1 MMVAATQES
10 ATSFIHGA
18 KVPAAGSQFVRRHF
32 TSIPHVWGICPRARR
47 VLQLW
52 KFGWIVNTS
61 GELYALREVPAPEVM
76 SDRTPTYSP
85 AAIAELRSH
94 PQFPLAVREAM
105 RAVIPMYRSDR
116 LLNALMSDR
125 ARSVFAH
132 IALLLHYRGDRQG
145 EAGLTVGAMKDICVQ
160 LDLCSRGRCE
170 AMLALMR
177 AGGLFVGG
185 RSLDRRRRPLQPT
198 EKLLALHRERW
209 GSHYEAMRH
218 VMPRAESWGTALAAD
233 PDFLKE
239 LVLALGEKFVAGF
252 RLLDSHPSLGPFAER
267 NAGMLILFSLALAGR
282 EEGSALAG
290 EPVTLSINALATTFS
305 VSRKHVLTLLR
316 DAEAEQLLVR
326 GGAANNQITMLP
338 RGRDGL
344 EIFWARLFLYFAE
357 GAEQAERALYARPA
371 ISASER

>member
-1 MMVAATQES
+1 M
-10 ATSFIHGA
+10 
-18 KVPAAGSQFVRRHF
+18 
-32 TSIPHVWGICPRARR
+32 
-47 VLQLW
+47 W

-61 GELYALREVPAPEVM
+61 GELYVLRKVPALEVM
-76 SDRTPTYSP
+76 SDRTPNYSP
-85 AAIAELRSH
+85 AAIAQLRSH
-94 PQFPLAVREAM
+94 PQFPRAVREAM
-105 RAVIPMYRSDR
+105 RAVIPMYRADR

-132 IALLLHYRGDRQG
+132 IALLLHYSGLNRG

-177 AGGLFVGG
+177 AGGFFVGG
-185 RSLDRRRRPLQPT
+185 QSSDRRRRPLEPT
-198 EKLLALHRERW
+198 EKLFALHRERW
-209 GSHYEAMRH
+209 GSHYEAMRN
-218 VMPRAESWGTALAAD
+218 VMARADFWRTAIGDD

-239 LVLALGEKFVAGF
+239 LVLALGEKYIAGF
-252 RLLDSHPSLGPFAER
+252 RLLDSEPSLGPFTER

-282 EEGSALAG
+282 EEGPLPVN

-326 GGAANNQITMLP
+326 GGAANNEVTMLP
-338 RGRDGL
+338 RGCDGL

-357 GAEQAERALYARPA
+357 GAEQAERALARARPA
-371 ISASER
+371 ILLSEN

>member
-1 MMVAATQES
+1 M
-10 ATSFIHGA
+10 
-18 KVPAAGSQFVRRHF
+18 
-32 TSIPHVWGICPRARR
+32 
-47 VLQLW
+47 LQLW

-61 GELYALREVPAPEVM
+61 GELYVLREVPAFQVM

-85 AAIAELRSH
+85 AAIDELRGH
-94 PQFPLAVREAM
+94 PQFPLAARAAM

-132 IALLLHYRGDRQG
+132 VALLLHYRGADRG
-145 EAGLTVGAMKDICVQ
+145 EPGLTAGAMKDMCVE

-177 AGGLFVGG
+177 AGGFFIGG
-185 RSLDRRRRPLQPT
+185 QSLDRRRRPLRPT
-198 EKLLALHRERW
+198 EKLFALHRERW
-209 GSHYEAMRH
+209 GSHYDAMCH
-218 VMPRAESWGTALAAD
+218 VMPRAEIWRTVLAD
-233 PDFLKE
+233 EPDFLRE
-239 LVLALGEKFVAGF
+239 LVLTLGEKYVAGF
-252 RLLDSHPSLGPFAER
+252 RLLDSDPSLGPFTER

-282 EEGSALAG
+282 EEGPLPVN

-326 GGAANNQITMLP
+326 GGAANNEITMLP

-357 GAEQAERALYARPA
+357 GAEQSERAALCVRPA
-371 ISASER
+371 VAAT